1 MRFSSEIEFI
11 VTIAKA
17 STTDISTSKMSKLWN
32 FFATMTSDR
41 RIEKINHHFKSD
53 RYYLL
58 IVRPYFNFANIHII
72 ILISCDKCANKYYQE
87 I

>member
-1 MRFSSEIEFI
+1 M
-11 VTIAKA
+11 
-17 STTDISTSKMSKLWN
+17 STYCKTLYIGWTGSNAVLGV
-32 FFATMTSDR
+32 FFATVMSDR

-72 ILISCDKCANKYYQE
+72 ILISCDKCANK
-87 I
+87 